1 METISERTERRFRRG
16 GLFYLL
22 VGGLSA
28 LYALSLHHGSGEPPA
43 YGLAVSYLLDS
54 SGRAADR
61 VGGLLGGG
69 WEERA
74 FQVNLA
80 LAAAFAACG
89 AVSWLGSR
97 LFRVFSFLGFVPRM
111 VSRLLYLAAFSAY
124 ALDTAVAVVLEL
136 GMRKM
141 FQVPS
146 FAVPG
151 LALHALLLAML
162 VYGLGNGMYVLVE
175 AFQAISNPGR
185 ALRSTRRSAQEPER
199 PPQA

>member
-1 METISERTERRFRRG
+1 MESISERTERRFRRG

-43 YGLAVSYLLDS
+43 YGLALSYLLDS
-54 SGRAADR
+54 TGRAADR
-61 VGGLLGGG
+61 VGGLIGGG

-80 LAAAFAACG
+80 LAGAFALCG

-97 LFRVFSFLGFVPRM
+97 VFRFFSFLGFVPRM
-111 VSRLLYLAAFSAY
+111 VSRLLYLVAFSVY
-124 ALDTAVAVVLEL
+124 TVDTLVAVGIEI

-141 FQVPS
+141 FLVQN
-146 FAVPG
+146 FAMPCIV
-151 LALHALLLAML
+151 LHALILAML

-185 ALRSTRRSAQEPER
+185 ALRSARKPQEEK
-199 PPQA
+199 QD